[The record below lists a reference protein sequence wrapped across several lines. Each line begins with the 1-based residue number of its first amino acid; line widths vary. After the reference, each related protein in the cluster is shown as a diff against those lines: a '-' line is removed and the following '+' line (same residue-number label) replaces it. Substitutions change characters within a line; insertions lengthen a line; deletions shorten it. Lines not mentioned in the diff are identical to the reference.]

1 MSAIDPFLDWQ
12 FLEGVVNFYSIGMAE
27 AAFFLVFVGATFMAL
42 YQSTGSVMLPVVVLI
57 VLAPMLAA
65 VVPAVGIQF
74 VTIVLLVMSSIG
86 GYWLLQSLND

>member
-1 MSAIDPFLDWQ
+1 MSAIDPFLDWN
-12 FLEGVVNFYSIGMAE
+12 FLEGIVGFYTLSMAE
-27 AAFFLVFVGATFMAL
+27 TAFFLVFIGGTFMAL

-65 VVPAVGIQF
+65 LVPAVGIQF